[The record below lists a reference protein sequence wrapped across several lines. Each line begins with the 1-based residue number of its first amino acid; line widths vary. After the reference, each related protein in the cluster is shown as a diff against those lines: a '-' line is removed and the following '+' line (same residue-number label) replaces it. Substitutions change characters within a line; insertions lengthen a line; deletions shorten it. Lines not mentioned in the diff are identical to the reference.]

1 MVSASS
7 RLDPRTKLFLAL
19 AFAAVLMFTG
29 NIAVLAAELSGIVLF
44 VIARGRTRAWAQLLQ
59 VLVPMTIFFIVVML
73 FSFDLNTALAGALR
87 LVAMTTTFFIFFQ
100 TTLPEDLAN
109 ALVKSGVPY
118 PFAFIV
124 TAAMQFVPVL
134 SRKMQDVIDAQRA
147 RGIRLER
154 DLASVR
160 NYPAL
165 FTPLLVQSF
174 TLADQLAEAMETRG
188 FGAPRR
194 TFAEDYALR
203 RLDYAAMA
211 IALGLVLIA
220 WLLR

>member
-1 MVSASS
+1 MENTSPL
-7 RLDPRTKLFLAL
+7 LDPRTKLFLAF
-19 AFAAVLMFTG
+19 AFAVLLMFTA
-29 NIAVLAAELSGIVLF
+29 NIAVLAAEFSGIVLL
-44 VIARGRTRAWAQLLQ
+44 VIARGRTRTWAQILR
-59 VLVPMTIFFIVVML
+59 VLVPMTVFFIVVML
-73 FSFDLNTALAGALR
+73 FSFDLNTALAGTLR

-174 TLADQLAEAMETRG
+174 TLAEQLAEAMEARG

-194 TFAEDYALR
+194 TFAEDYSLR
-203 RLDYAAMA
+203 RRDYTAMA
-211 IALGLVLIA
+211 IALGLVSIA